1 MLYWSIGRKVGKLKM
16 KRKQRIHTA
25 IDGPA
30 GAGKSTVAKH
40 IAERLSILHLDTGA
54 MYRAMALKALR
65 LGIEPGD
72 AEHVL
77 PLLPRTEITVENK
90 NGIQH
95 TYLDGE
101 DVSVLIR
108 TPEVAKGASDIGVI
122 PEVRIKLAES
132 QRQFAQ
138 EHDVIM
144 DGREIGSF
152 VLPDAPYKFYVTASA
167 EERARRR
174 LAELREKG
182 LGMDKTLQSLQE
194 EILARDHTDSTRAF
208 APLVR
213 VPEAVLIDTTD
224 MSIDDAV
231 NEVLRC
237 IIAGE

>member
-1 MLYWSIGRKVGKLKM
+1 M
-16 KRKQRIHTA
+16 KEQRINIA

-30 GAGKSTVAKH
+30 GAGKSTVARMV
-40 IAERLSILHLDTGA
+40 AEELSILHLDTGA

-65 LGIEPGD
+65 LGISPGD
-72 AEHVL
+72 AVAVL
-77 PLLPRTEITVENK
+77 PLLPKTEITVESID
-90 NGIQH
+90 GVQH

-101 DVSVLIR
+101 DVSTLIR
-108 TPEVAKGASDIGVI
+108 TPEVSKGASDIGVI

-132 QRQFAQ
+132 QREFAK

-167 EERARRR
+167 DERARRR
-174 LAELREKG
+174 LLELQEKG
-182 LGMDKTLQSLQE
+182 LGMDKTLESLRK

-213 VPEAVLIDTTD
+213 VPDAVLIDTTN
-224 MSIDDAV
+224 MSASEAAA
-231 NEVLRC
+231 EVLHRVNK
-237 IIAGE
+237 GER

>member
-1 MLYWSIGRKVGKLKM
+1 M
-16 KRKQRIHTA
+16 KEQRINIA

-30 GAGKSTVAKH
+30 GAGKSTVARMV
-40 IAERLSILHLDTGA
+40 AEELSILHLDTGA

-65 LGIEPGD
+65 LGISPGD
-72 AEHVL
+72 AVAVL
-77 PLLPRTEITVENK
+77 PLLPKTEITVESID
-90 NGIQH
+90 GVQH

-101 DVSVLIR
+101 DVSTLIR
-108 TPEVAKGASDIGVI
+108 TPEVSKGASDIGVI

-132 QRQFAQ
+132 QREFAK

-167 EERARRR
+167 DERARRR
-174 LAELREKG
+174 LLELQEKG
-182 LGMDKTLQSLQE
+182 LGMDKTLESLRE

-213 VPEAVLIDTTD
+213 VPDAVLIDTTN
-224 MSIDDAV
+224 MSASEAAAEVFRRV
-231 NEVLRC
+231 NK
-237 IIAGE
+237 GER

>member
-1 MLYWSIGRKVGKLKM
+1 M
-16 KRKQRIHTA
+16 KEQRINIA

-30 GAGKSTVAKH
+30 GAGKSTVARMV
-40 IAERLSILHLDTGA
+40 AEELSILHLDTGA

-65 LGIEPGD
+65 LGISPGD
-72 AEHVL
+72 ASGVL
-77 PLLPRTEITVENK
+77 PLLPKTEITIENID
-90 NGIQH
+90 GVQH

-101 DVSVLIR
+101 DVSMLIR
-108 TPEVAKGASDIGVI
+108 TPEVSKGASDIGVI

-132 QRQFAQ
+132 QREFAK

-167 EERARRR
+167 DERARRR
-174 LAELREKG
+174 LLELQEKG
-182 LGMDKTLQSLQE
+182 LGMDKTLESLRK

-213 VPEAVLIDTTD
+213 VPDAVLIDTTN
-224 MSIDDAV
+224 MSASEAAT
-231 NEVLRC
+231 EVLHRVNK
-237 IIAGE
+237 GER

>member
-1 MLYWSIGRKVGKLKM
+1 M
-16 KRKQRIHTA
+16 KEQRINIA

-30 GAGKSTVAKH
+30 GAGKSTVARMV
-40 IAERLSILHLDTGA
+40 AEELSILHLDTGA

-65 LGIEPGD
+65 LGISPGD
-72 AEHVL
+72 AVAVL
-77 PLLPRTEITVENK
+77 PLLPKTEITVESID
-90 NGIQH
+90 GVQH

-101 DVSVLIR
+101 DVSTLIC
-108 TPEVAKGASDIGVI
+108 TPEVSKGASDIGVI

-132 QRQFAQ
+132 QREFAK

-167 EERARRR
+167 DERARRR
-174 LAELREKG
+174 LLELQEKG
-182 LGMDKTLQSLQE
+182 LGMDKTLESLRE

-213 VPEAVLIDTTD
+213 VPDAVLIDTTN
-224 MSIDDAV
+224 MSASEAAA
-231 NEVLRC
+231 EVLHRVNK
-237 IIAGE
+237 GER